1 MEIILLENI
10 DKVGDKHTIVKV
22 RDGYGRNYLIPQ
34 GKAIIANATNRKRLN
49 ELVRR
54 EEAMEAKK
62 VGFYQEILDKVKG
75 QTLRI
80 AAKAGASGKIFGSV
94 TNVQLAAALKDQF
107 EVEVDRRK
115 IIMPEEVKTI
125 GSYTAQL
132 DLHKEVKGEIQFDV
146 VED

>member
-22 RDGYGRNYLIPQ
+22 RDGYGRNFLIPQ

-54 EEAMEAKK
+54 EEAMEARK
-62 VGFYQEILDKVKG
+62 VGVYQEILDKVKG

-94 TNVQLAAALKDQF
+94 TNVQLAAAMKDQF
-107 EVEVDRRK
+107 EVDVDRRK
-115 IIMPEEVKTI
+115 IILPEEVKTL
-125 GSYTAQL
+125 GTYTAQL
-132 DLHKEVKGEIQFDV
+132 ELHKEVKGEIQFEV

>member
-22 RDGYGRNYLIPQ
+22 RDGYGRNFLIPQ
-34 GKAIIANATNRKRLN
+34 GKAIVANATNRKRLN

-54 EEAMEAKK
+54 EEAMEARK
-62 VGFYQEILDKVKG
+62 VGVYQEILDKVKG

-94 TNVQLAAALKDQF
+94 TNVQLAAAMKDQF
-107 EVEVDRRK
+107 EVDVDRRK
-115 IIMPEEVKTI
+115 IILPEEVKTL
-125 GSYTAQL
+125 GTYTAQL
-132 DLHKEVKGEIQFDV
+132 ELHKEVKGEIQFEV

>member
-54 EEAMEAKK
+54 EEATEAKRVGEYQDILSK
-62 VGFYQEILDKVKG
+62 VAG
-75 QTLRI
+75 QTLKI

-115 IIMPEEVKTI
+115 IIIPEEVKTL
-125 GSYTAQL
+125 GTYTAQL
-132 DLHKEVKGEIQFDV
+132 DLHKEVKGDIQFEV